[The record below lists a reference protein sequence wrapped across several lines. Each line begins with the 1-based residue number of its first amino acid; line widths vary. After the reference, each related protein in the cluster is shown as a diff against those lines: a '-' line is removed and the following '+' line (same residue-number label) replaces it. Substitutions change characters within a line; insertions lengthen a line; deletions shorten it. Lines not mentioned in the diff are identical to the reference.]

1 MFQNPGD
8 ISPGDDLSNSK
19 GQADT
24 KFPDWLNYSISH
36 RAKPGVA
43 AGID

>member
-8 ISPGDDLSNSK
+8 NSPGDDLSNGK
-19 GQADT
+19 GQPDN
-24 KFPDWLNYSISH
+24 KLPDWLDYSISH